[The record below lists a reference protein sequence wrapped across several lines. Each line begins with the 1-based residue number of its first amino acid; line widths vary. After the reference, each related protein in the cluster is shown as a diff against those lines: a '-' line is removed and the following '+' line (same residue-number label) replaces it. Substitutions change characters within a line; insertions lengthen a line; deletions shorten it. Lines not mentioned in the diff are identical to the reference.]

1 MRASCESSGHQAR
14 QGFDIFDGRDR
25 FGRERFSGVSAS
37 ARRYSVAGPG
47 TSHVPAKGRLRAL
60 HTATKIATNHYTLH

>member
-14 QGFDIFDGRDR
+14 QGFDGREQ

-37 ARRYSVAGPG
+37 VRQQPGQELLTSPRKVGCARFARRR
-47 TSHVPAKGRLRAL
+47 RL
-60 HTATKIATNHYTLH
+60 